1 MKKFVY
7 VVAYL
12 EEDAAADGLDMCI
25 SFAHTFVKA
34 EDEEQAYSVGM
45 AELDD
50 LLDSS
55 GATLVNNYVIE
66 IPG

>member
-1 MKKFVY
+1 MKKFAY

-25 SFAHTFVKA
+25 SFAHTFVSA
-34 EDEEQAYSVGM
+34 EDEERAYSVGM
-45 AELDD
+45 AKLDD
-50 LLDSS
+50 TLESQ